1 MITFKKSIGFIILC
15 FISLNSFG
23 QIPNL
28 DSPENP
34 LKLWEIKVSSIKKKD
49 MVSQIQPMHFSG
61 DQPLTDSLS
70 LTNWHVLDY
79 NLDGISDLLYTGY
92 NGSESELFYL
102 YRGYSN
108 HVFEPTIQLVGS
120 LKSCSKPTGSSLF
133 SFTIVNYD
141 CCAGYINR
149 IEHYAPILENNYIAY
164 KLQSKFAYL
173 NFTDF
178 PETQFSK
185 PKRFKTTAPSYNLR
199 ATPELNDST
208 QLAED
213 VYGNIFAKYPE
224 LSEGL
229 ALAKT
234 TDSTGRIWWFVS
246 MKSLCQPD
254 WSLYYSGQNSNHTP
268 HVLGWMSSKY
278 LEEIT
283 SQEP

>member
-1 MITFKKSIGFIILC
+1 MINYKKVIGINFLF

-28 DSPENP
+28 DSPEYP
-34 LKLWEIKVSSIKKKD
+34 LQSWEIKVSSTKKKD
-49 MVSQIQPMHFSG
+49 MVNQIQPMHFSG

-92 NGSESELFYL
+92 LGSESELFYL

-120 LKSCSKPTGSSLF
+120 LKSCSEPTGSSLL

-141 CCAGYINR
+141 CCSGYINR
-149 IEHYAPILENNYIAY
+149 IEHYVPILENNYITY

-173 NFTDF
+173 NLLDIPKTL
-178 PETQFSK
+178 FSK

-199 ATPELNDST
+199 ITPELNDTT
-208 QLAED
+208 QFAED
-213 VYGNIFAKYPE
+213 VYGNVFAKYPE
-224 LSEGL
+224 FSEGL
-229 ALAKT
+229 ALAET
-234 TDSTGRIWWFVS
+234 IDSTGRVWWFVT
-246 MKSLCQPD
+246 MKSLSIPD
-254 WSLYYSGQNSNHTP
+254 WSVYYSGENSNHTP
-268 HVLGWMSSKY
+268 HLLGWMSSKY

-283 SQEP
+283 LQKP